1 MTLAFK
7 CSHLDLVCQ
16 FTELLPHTIKLLT
29 SKEGVNPNSGK
40 LISSVSW
47 FLSFLICV
55 FFFRYKLLRESVTT
69 NMHQRDGLN
78 NLVYKVESIDK
89 HPLFTQINISF
100 DADKVRKAKPKT
112 INFPYLTDI
121 S

>member
-1 MTLAFK
+1 MVLFYY
-7 CSHLDLVCQ
+7 
-16 FTELLPHTIKLLT
+16 
-29 SKEGVNPNSGK
+29 
-40 LISSVSW
+40 
-47 FLSFLICV
+47 
-55 FFFRYKLLRESVTT
+55 FRYKLLRESVTT

-100 DADKVRKAKPKT
+100 EPDKVRKAKPKT
-112 INFPYLTDI
+112 IKFPYLTDI